1 MNLLTDKAFELS
13 KTGIF
18 TYSDV
23 LVWLEGTRS
32 AIKNQIKRA
41 IANGEILHIRR
52 GLYCLAP
59 KYNKYG
65 ISRNVLANLIY
76 GPSYVSMEA
85 ALAFHGWIPEAVHSV
100 TSVSLSRAK
109 SFETPVGFFDYV
121 QVAQNAMYAGVESVE
136 NENVAFMVAKPLKAI
151 TDYIVSHK
159 FDWIGS
165 EPLEDSLRI
174 DIENLESLN
183 SSDFEE
189 LEFVYKSARA
199 RKFLAG
205 LKKELAK

>member
-41 IANGEILHIRR
+41 IASGEILHIRR

-183 SSDFEE
+183 SGDFEE